1 MWEGP
6 MYRMSW
12 IKYCNTRT
20 LRYSH
25 KEVCAKL
32 GAAGFLVKIDPPA
45 TMIAYIEIET
55 AEQRKRATEVL
66 NLISR
71 DFPHLF
77 EKVQQS

>member
-1 MWEGP
+1 

-12 IKYCNTRT
+12 VKYCNTRS

-32 GAAGFLVKIDPPA
+32 GAAGFQVKIDPPA

-55 AEQRKRATEVL
+55 AEQRKRATDVL
-66 NLISR
+66 NLISSK
-71 DFPHLF
+71 FPHRF
-77 EKVQQS
+77 DKVEKAS